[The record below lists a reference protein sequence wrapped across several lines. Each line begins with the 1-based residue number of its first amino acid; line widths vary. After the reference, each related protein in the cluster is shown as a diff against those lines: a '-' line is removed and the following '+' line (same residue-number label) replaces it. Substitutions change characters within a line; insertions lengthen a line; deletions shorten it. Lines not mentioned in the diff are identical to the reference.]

1 MAPLVA
7 EDEMEDLLNA
17 PGPIATRDNIIANKE
32 LKKTNLLTSAPTK
45 NQETHKDTTVQS
57 ELNQN
62 YSRLR
67 NALDQIC
74 TRVDERFGDMQAAFN
89 FLDSRNKTTISFA
102 EFTVGL
108 EDLQVKLSCEDQFR
122 CFKYLDQDSKEALN
136 YNDFCNIKD

>member
-17 PGPIATRDNIIANKE
+17 PGPIATRDNNIANKG

-45 NQETHKDTTVQS
+45 NQETHKGTTVQS

-108 EDLQVKLSCEDQFR
+108 EDL
-122 CFKYLDQDSKEALN
+122 
-136 YNDFCNIKD
+136 